1 MDKILESLKNTYNQ
15 ITEAGYIDTRGQGN
29 ADEVF
34 VRKWLKAAL
43 NKKYPGKIKDVI
55 APTHDEDH
63 NLKIDGW
70 IVENDDS
77 KKSITIKSRLDPN
90 SNKDIIFE
98 YYINYRDKTPGR
110 DLLSKADYLAIKFL
124 NNRIVL
130 IDRSVM
136 KKMMEPFIKQFYD
149 AMKFNP
155 GIRRISDGTNPRDRA
170 KDRNYSVVV
179 VVTNDPEGNREKLMC
194 YIDADKIPKVID
206 FKVNA

>member
-1 MDKILESLKNTYNQ
+1 MDKILESLRSTYAN
-15 ITEAGYIDTRGQGN
+15 ITEAGYIDKVGQGN
-29 ADEVF
+29 SDEAF
-34 VRKWLKAAL
+34 VRRYLKAAL
-43 NKKYPGKIKDVI
+43 GKKFPGKVTDVI
-55 APTHDEDH
+55 EPTHDEDH

-70 IVENDDS
+70 IVENGGN

-130 IDRSVM
+130 IDRAVM

-149 AMKFNP
+149 AMQFNP
-155 GIRRISDGTNPRDRA
+155 GIRRISDGTNPRDRS

-206 FKVNA
+206 FTVKV

>member
-1 MDKILESLKNTYNQ
+1 MDKILESLRSTYLN
-15 ITEAGYIDTRGQGN
+15 ITEAGYIDKVGQGN
-29 ADEVF
+29 SDEAF
-34 VRKWLKAAL
+34 VRRYLKAAL
-43 NKKYPGKIKDVI
+43 GKKFPGKIVDVI
-55 APTHDEDH
+55 EPTHNEDH
-63 NLKIDGW
+63 IDKIDGW
-70 IVENDDS
+70 IVEDNGN

-136 KKMMEPFIKQFYD
+136 KKMMDPFIKQFYD
-149 AMKFNP
+149 SMKFNP
-155 GIRRISDGTNPRDRA
+155 GIRRISDGTNP
-170 KDRNYSVVV
+170 KDRSKDKNYSVVV

-206 FKVNA
+206 FTVKV